1 MKNTATPAS
10 TWAAFSRVRT
20 QPRWRFTSQPPSS
33 WLSIAAP
40 RKRLASRYHLAEGKR
55 PDDLID
61 AATPQGPGRSP
72 PGEPGGTRT
81 GELLVASRDR
91 GGLGRV
97 RGSPWWSIRPEVS
110 HGERF
115 DRAAETPG
123 CELSPCF
130 PLRPSFALLVDLCI
144 QSNLDTKRPRR

>member
-10 TWAAFSRVRT
+10 TWAAFSRGRT

-91 GGLGRV
+91 GGLGGG
-97 RGSPWWSIRPEVS
+97 RGSHWCSIRPEVT
-110 HGERF
+110 HVERF
-115 DRAAETPG
+115 DRAGENLECG
-123 CELSPCF
+123 LSQRF
-130 PLRPSFALLVDLCI
+130 
-144 QSNLDTKRPRR
+144 